1 MSKLK
6 KGIIVLVVFIGLGAI
21 AKAYNERN
29 HMDMAIEE
37 CSSQENI
44 ARVDSKGFECTAHT

>member
-6 KGIIVLVVFIGLGAI
+6 KGSIVLVVFIGLGAI